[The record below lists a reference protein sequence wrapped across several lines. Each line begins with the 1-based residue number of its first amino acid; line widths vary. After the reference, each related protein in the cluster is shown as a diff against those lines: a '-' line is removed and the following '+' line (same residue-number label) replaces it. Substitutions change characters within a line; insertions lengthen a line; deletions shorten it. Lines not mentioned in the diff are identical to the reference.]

1 MVNLSRISWRSVDF
15 VKVSDSAQSDTLGLV
30 GSKMPVYCV
39 TTGLLASAFLDKEGK
54 EGVGASGARRGAL
67 VTLLEA
73 ESFRLFACLNRL
85 GRMGESNSFKFP
97 LYADW
102 TIAFT
107 TKVVNKDGAS
117 RCARVGSY
125 VELIDW

>member
-73 ESFRLFACLNRL
+73 EAFRLFACLNRL
-85 GRMGESNSFKFP
+85 GRMGEHKLISSPAMSYGVTGRF
-97 LYADW
+97 
-102 TIAFT
+102 
-107 TKVVNKDGAS
+107 
-117 RCARVGSY
+117 GSCSCRSTG
-125 VELIDW
+125 